1 MNIKELTKGQ
11 KTELKQRYYD
21 EKLQEKENRTMSY
34 YEMSI
39 IDDLVSDEEI
49 ENEYDYISFGNDDF
63 FTNDR
68 NENYD

>member
-34 YEMSI
+34 YEMMI

-68 NENYD
+68 KEF

>member
-1 MNIKELTKGQ
+1 MSVKELTKGQ

-21 EKLQEKENRTMSY
+21 EKLQEKEDRTISY

-49 ENEYDYISFGNDDF
+49 ENEYGYISFVNDDF

-68 NENYD
+68 NKNYD

>member
-1 MNIKELTKGQ
+1 MSVKELTKGQ
-11 KTELKQRYYD
+11 KEELKIRYYD
-21 EKLQEKENRTMSY
+21 EKLQEKEDRTISY

-49 ENEYDYISFGNDDF
+49 ENEYGYIGFVNDDF

-68 NENYD
+68 NKNYD

>member
-1 MNIKELTKGQ
+1 MSVKELTKGQ
-11 KTELKQRYYD
+11 KEELKIRYYD
-21 EKLQEKENRTMSY
+21 EKLQEKEDRTISY

-49 ENEYDYISFGNDDF
+49 ENEYGYISFVNDDF

-68 NENYD
+68 NKNFD

>member
-34 YEMSI
+34 YEMMI

-49 ENEYDYISFGNDDF
+49 EK
-63 FTNDR
+63 
-68 NENYD
+68 

>member
-1 MNIKELTKGQ
+1 MSVKELTKGQ

-34 YEMSI
+34 YEMMI

-49 ENEYDYISFGNDDF
+49 ENEYDYISFVNDDF

>member
-1 MNIKELTKGQ
+1 MSVKELTKGQ

-21 EKLQEKENRTMSY
+21 EKLQETENRTMSY
-34 YEMSI
+34 YEMMI

-49 ENEYDYISFGNDDF
+49 ESEYDYITFVNDDF

-68 NENYD
+68 NKNYD

>member
-1 MNIKELTKGQ
+1 MSVKELTKGQ

-21 EKLQEKENRTMSY
+21 EKLQEKEDRTISY

-49 ENEYDYISFGNDDF
+49 ENEYDYISFVNDDF

-68 NENYD
+68 NKNYD

>member
-21 EKLQEKENRTMSY
+21 EKLQNEEDRTISY

-49 ENEYDYISFGNDDF
+49 ENEYGYISFVNDDF

-68 NENYD
+68 NKNYD

>member
-1 MNIKELTKGQ
+1 MSVKELTKGQ
-11 KTELKQRYYD
+11 KTELKQKYYD
-21 EKLQEKENRTMSY
+21 EKLQETENRTMSY
-34 YEMSI
+34 YEMMI

-49 ENEYDYISFGNDDF
+49 ENEYDYISFVNDDF

>member
-1 MNIKELTKGQ
+1 MLKFLVGQ
-11 KTELKQRYYD
+11 EVIEYAK
-21 EKLQEKENRTMSY
+21 KLQEKENRTMSY

-49 ENEYDYISFGNDDF
+49 ENEYGYISFVNDDF

-68 NENYD
+68 NKNYD

>member
-1 MNIKELTKGQ
+1 MSVKELTKGQ

-21 EKLQEKENRTMSY
+21 EKLQETENRTMSY
-34 YEMSI
+34 YEMMI

-49 ENEYDYISFGNDDF
+49 ENEYGYISFVNDDF

-68 NENYD
+68 NKNYD

>member
-21 EKLQEKENRTMSY
+21 EKLQEKENRTSSY
-34 YEMSI
+34 YEMMI

-49 ENEYDYISFGNDDF
+49 ENEYGYITFVNDDF

>member
-1 MNIKELTKGQ
+1 MSIKELTKGQ

-34 YEMSI
+34 YEMMI

-49 ENEYDYISFGNDDF
+49 ENEYGYITFVNDDF

-68 NENYD
+68 NKNYD

>member
-1 MNIKELTKGQ
+1 MNIRELTKGQ

-21 EKLQEKENRTMSY
+21 EKLQEKENRTMSC
-34 YEMSI
+34 YEMMI

-49 ENEYDYISFGNDDF
+49 ENEYDYISFVNDDF

-68 NENYD
+68 NKNYD

>member
-49 ENEYDYISFGNDDF
+49 ENEYGYISFVNDDF
-63 FTNDR
+63 FH
-68 NENYD
+68 

>member
-1 MNIKELTKGQ
+1 MSVKELTKGQ
-11 KTELKQRYYD
+11 KEELKIRYYD
-21 EKLQEKENRTMSY
+21 EKLQEKEDRTMSY
-34 YEMSI
+34 YEMMI

-49 ENEYDYISFGNDDF
+49 ENEYDYITFVNDDF

>member
-1 MNIKELTKGQ
+1 MSVKELTKGQ

-21 EKLQEKENRTMSY
+21 EKLQEKENRTSSY
-34 YEMSI
+34 YEMMI

-49 ENEYDYISFGNDDF
+49 ENEYGYITFVNDDF

>member
-34 YEMSI
+34 YEMMI

-49 ENEYDYISFGNDDF
+49 ENEYDYISFVNDDF

-68 NENYD
+68 NKNYD

>member
-1 MNIKELTKGQ
+1 MSVKELTKGQ

-21 EKLQEKENRTMSY
+21 EKLQETENRTMSY
-34 YEMSI
+34 YEMMI

-49 ENEYDYISFGNDDF
+49 ENEYDYITFVNDDF

-68 NENYD
+68 NKNYD

>member
-1 MNIKELTKGQ
+1 MSVKELTKGQ
-11 KTELKQRYYD
+11 KEELKQRYYD
-21 EKLQEKENRTMSY
+21 EKLQEKEDRTISY
-34 YEMSI
+34 YEMMI

-49 ENEYDYISFGNDDF
+49 ENEYDYITFVNDDF

>member
-1 MNIKELTKGQ
+1 MSVKELTKGQ
-11 KTELKQRYYD
+11 KEELKIRYYD
-21 EKLQEKENRTMSY
+21 EKLQEKEDRTISY

-49 ENEYDYISFGNDDF
+49 ENEYDYISFVNDDF

-68 NENYD
+68 NKNYD

>member
-1 MNIKELTKGQ
+1 MSVKELTKGQ

-34 YEMSI
+34 YEMMI

-49 ENEYDYISFGNDDF
+49 ENEYDYITFVNDDF

-68 NENYD
+68 NKNYD

>member
-1 MNIKELTKGQ
+1 MSVKELTKGQ
-11 KTELKQRYYD
+11 KEELKIRYYD
-21 EKLQEKENRTMSY
+21 EKLQEKEDRTISY

-49 ENEYDYISFGNDDF
+49 ENEYDYITFVNDDF

>member
-1 MNIKELTKGQ
+1 MNIKDLTKGQ
-11 KTELKQRYYD
+11 KEELKIRYYD

-49 ENEYDYISFGNDDF
+49 ENEYGYISFVNDDF

-68 NENYD
+68 NKNYD

>member
-1 MNIKELTKGQ
+1 MSIKELTKRQ

-21 EKLQEKENRTMSY
+21 EKLQEKENRTSSY
-34 YEMSI
+34 YEMMI

-49 ENEYDYISFGNDDF
+49 ENEYGYITFVNDDF

-68 NENYD
+68 NKNYD

>member
-1 MNIKELTKGQ
+1 MSVKELTKGQ
-11 KTELKQRYYD
+11 KTELKQKYYD
-21 EKLQEKENRTMSY
+21 EKLQEKEDRTISY

-49 ENEYDYISFGNDDF
+49 ENEYGYITFVNDDF

-68 NENYD
+68 NKNYD

>member
-1 MNIKELTKGQ
+1 MSVKELTKGQ

-34 YEMSI
+34 YEMMI

-49 ENEYDYISFGNDDF
+49 ESEYDYITFVNDDF

-68 NENYD
+68 NKNYD

>member
-1 MNIKELTKGQ
+1 MSVKELTKGQ
-11 KTELKQRYYD
+11 KEELKTRYYD
-21 EKLQEKENRTMSY
+21 EKLQEKEDRTISY

-49 ENEYDYISFGNDDF
+49 ENEYDYISFVNDDF